1 MFNLSIIQYCQL
13 GFLVVGSVIFLINI
27 INKII
32 LKKQSKSYVPMEVIN
47 SAILPHKVIYAEPKF
62 TDDKY
67 KLVYLI
73 TFDNRYDLKTIE
85 YQSLNT
91 ENREYDSYDVG
102 GAEYLVIDTSRTE
115 ISPDYLIA
123 LEDNYTK
130 AILLIKQAAEYFYL
144 SIDYPKKSAM
154 GIRFNSMHNVGDDI
168 RISRDE
174 LKYYRILGKVI

>member
-1 MFNLSIIQYCQL
+1 MFNLSIIQYWQL
-13 GFLVVGSVIFLINI
+13 GFLIVGIIVFLINLI
-27 INKII
+27 RKIL
-32 LKKQSKSYVPMEVIN
+32 LKKKSKFYIPMEVVN

-73 TFDNRYDLKTIE
+73 TFDNSYDIETIK
-85 YQSLNT
+85 YQALNT
-91 ENREYDSYDVG
+91 ENREYDAYDVN
-102 GAEYLVIDTSRTE
+102 GAEYLVIDTSITD

-144 SIDYPKKSAM
+144 NVEYPKKSAM
-154 GIRFNSMHNVGDDI
+154 NIRFKSIHNVGDDI

-174 LKYYRILGKVI
+174 LKYYKVLGKVS